1 MEINCFPDDKKIEC
15 VIPPNFSVPYKK
27 ENLDNICDSIN
38 FWEEDN
44 KMKEEIFHINKE
56 IPKKLKRLEEI
67 GKVKQ
72 CKEKEKEKKEMEEF
86 NKDKKHKESIQLKI
100 REKIYSKKPFKEKKN
115 LGRKKKSSIDLG
127 EHNKYSDDNIIRKC
141 KHVILDNVM
150 NYINNKIKILYP
162 EKENKII
169 DEKRLLKL
177 KQDQVKKS
185 KAEYNKTFLNKTL
198 KSIYSEEVSSKYT
211 RYTPTHNKNLIE
223 SLINDRNENKRK
235 FFNSI
240 FNLTFMD
247 CLNHFRESKTFEQ
260 LQGTM
265 LLNDYLKEIKIEE
278 KEDDDD
284 YCTLFQFFIKN
295 FEKIIMEK
303 KVRKRNKKS
312 KK

>member
-1 MEINCFPDDKKIEC
+1 MNCLSDDKKIDC
-15 VIPPNFSVPYKK
+15 VIPPNFSVPYKIDT
-27 ENLDNICDSIN
+27 LDKVCDSMN
-38 FWEEDN
+38 FWEED

-56 IPKKLKRLEEI
+56 ISQKLKRLEEL

-72 CKEKEKEKKEMEEF
+72 YKEKEKEKEMEEF
-86 NKDKKHKESIQLKI
+86 NKDKKYKESIQLKI
-100 REKIYSKKPFKEKKN
+100 REKIHSKKPFKEKKN

-141 KHVILDNVM
+141 KHVILDNIM
-150 NYINNKIKILYP
+150 NYINNKIKIIYP

-185 KAEYNKTFLNKTL
+185 KAEYNKNFLNKSL
-198 KSIYSEEVSSKYT
+198 KSIYSEDVSSKYT
-211 RYTPTHNKNLIE
+211 RYTPSHNKNLIE
-223 SLINDRNENKRK
+223 SLINDTNENIRK
-235 FFNSI
+235 YFNSI

-260 LQGTM
+260 LQGTQ

-278 KEDDDD
+278 KEDNDD
-284 YCTLFQFFIKN
+284 YCILFQFFIKN

-303 KVRKRNKKS
+303 KVRKRKKKS
-312 KK
+312 KKLNA